1 MEDKDWALL
10 EEADWLFRRMVRK
23 FVKERDKISVGGI
36 TLPGMLILNSIQR
49 EGEQRLGELAEQL
62 DFTSGAVTALCDKLE
77 AGGYAVRKRSA
88 TDRRAIALEITD
100 RGRELIGRSSGISAC
115 MIEVLFSGY
124 TQEELKHQIALS
136 RRLLERLDGF
146 AEAVLRQTGD
156 DIQDAI
162 PGGTPD
168 ENPGESSDGT
178 LDGTPDESQDDVPDE
193 TPGGTSDEAPDESL
207 DDMPDETPG
216 GTPDETSDERT
227 GTRQAVFDP
236 RQDAVADRTDAAPK
250 AANRKKHFI
259 SY

>member
-1 MEDKDWALL
+1 MEDKDWALR

-23 FVKERDKISVGGI
+23 FVKERDKISVEGI

-115 MIEVLFSGY
+115 MIEVLFSGH
-124 TQEELKHQIALS
+124 TQEELKHQIAWS
-136 RRLLERLDGF
+136 RRVLERLDGF
-146 AEAVLRQTGD
+146 AETVLQYAG
-156 DIQDAI
+156 DAI
-162 PGGTPD
+162 PDEPPNGTPD
-168 ENPGESSDGT
+168 ESLEESLDGRT
-178 LDGTPDESQDDVPDE
+178 PDGTPDETTAS
-193 TPGGTSDEAPDESL
+193 
-207 DDMPDETPG
+207 
-216 GTPDETSDERT
+216 
-227 GTRQAVFDP
+227 RQAASDP
-236 RQDAVADRTDAAPK
+236 RQDASAVRAPDPAPT